1 MPLVV
6 QFRRDLPRHPHFGLL
21 HILIELSAC
30 GPWPAPYVQYT
41 NPYTADGKLC
51 EKVLASINFKLK
63 DVYNDILSSSGI
75 SLNIFTLP
83 SQCTSVCVMKMT
95 SFKYIV
101 CSLKVSIREIGE
113 FD

>member
-21 HILIELSAC
+21 HILIELSA
-30 GPWPAPYVQYT
+30 YVQYT

-95 SFKYIV
+95 SFKY
-101 CSLKVSIREIGE
+101 SLFIEGE
-113 FD
+113 YTRNRRV